1 MNRIFNLRF
10 NQITGTWQ
18 CVPETAALR
27 TKTGGSGIRRHLRRA
42 AAAVF
47 LAAAVSAASA
57 GDVPPSYDGPVP
69 VIGPDPF
76 IGPDP
81 YWFEETLVP
90 TPPASYTW
98 LQDGIP
104 GTREYWRGDPFVT
117 INGRY
122 YYGDILK
129 NESGPF
135 SEYLSYVNNSTDSR
149 LLLKG
154 GSSYI
159 IYDQLVSGYRLPA
172 EGNTGAALVIGALD
186 PAGRPAELIIDDRF
200 HGGSL
205 EANDAGVSDFYFRT
219 KQSDIAYIA
228 TGRHPN
234 LRDPGGAAFWSNIEL
249 APDSDATLK
258 ILWHA
263 RAIASDLL
271 ITNNTLAGNPGTT
284 AKVIAD
290 GHSHLITQGIRIGTG
305 PESRGTAV
313 FDLRGGSE
321 VDVTARMGF
330 SKAEGAQV
338 KTTITA
344 SDAVFNLYGFRNRDR
359 DRHTGLEP
367 DADSH
372 FVLFSGIDTDEGDTI
387 TIGPD
392 GLTLNTL
399 FSDSDGGDQ
408 WRPVVRVASTA
419 GLSGSGAITK
429 KGDNTLVITADNS
442 SYSGTWLVAGGNLT
456 LGGRGLLENNSIANR
471 SEWGR
476 RYTKDV
482 TGGIWSGDD
491 SYNPN
496 ANLGTG
502 DVSLSWSS
510 TQLTVAMDQRTE
522 PLRIRRVYGPG
533 SFRALTTDRLT
544 LQGSFEHTG
553 VTEFDWGDISFEG
566 NITATRELDIGS
578 SANEP
583 ANVTLK
589 GSTTVRGN
597 TVMRGDA
604 ANLTVDENRTLT
616 TKNVLA
622 TTTGSVA
629 FTLRDG
635 ALLDI
640 TENATLFSGFD
651 TDRGDSITLGAASAI
666 GVEAG
671 KTATQAAGAHI
682 GGSGDLVKT
691 LGGTLTLTTQ
701 NRYAGETRIR
711 GGRLVLNTAATA
723 GTSTTAVDTG
733 DATGAGTLVFN
744 RTDDYGFTRS
754 ITGTG
759 GIEKTGTGTVRLQS
773 SETYD
778 YTGSTDVRR
787 GELVIGEGVRVD
799 GSNALRIGALSEG
812 TTAGVTLEG
821 RAAFTGAIDLGEHA
835 AKNTR
840 NTLNIS
846 GATIE
851 AARIARSA
859 SAASEAQVGVILSEG
874 GTLKITQSSDM
885 LQNFKASDTFELGDG
900 GGAISVAAGAR
911 VVQTQGT
918 VIRDQETS
926 THDRDLHKTGAG
938 RLILTGPNT
947 FTGKLYADEGILQA
961 GNESLSSEVNPGGT
975 GEIRVARGA
984 VFATGFSDTWRMG
997 SEIGGAIRQL
1007 TGEGSYMQA
1016 GSGTVIVDS
1025 AQQYGGDTLIRAG
1038 VLELSDGGVLG
1049 TGTSAIDTGEG
1060 KERGLLAFN
1069 QTGEHTWSRGLT
1081 GTGGIVKKNTG
1092 TLTLSSAEDDKTFT
1106 YSGPT
1111 RVEAGKL
1118 MLATDNSITGTE
1130 TLDVSAKTDE
1140 ATFTIQGTATVRDN
1154 VVLAREAAAGSLS
1167 TLELD
1172 GSTLEAANILSARK
1186 ADETGR
1192 IRLSMKEGATV
1203 KLHGTGTLF
1212 ENFDTRSVSEGG
1224 KGDVVELGTNGATL
1238 SVEAGDVI
1246 TQAATAAISKAD
1258 GATDTTLVKTG
1269 AGELQL
1275 AAKNTFGGKVLIKEG
1290 RLTYGAGGAST
1301 ESSLTGNTDAVEL
1314 ASAGTNAP
1322 AQFAVNFSDTWTV
1335 DRDITGAGDFVQEGS
1350 GTTVVSRALQY
1361 SGRTLIRG
1369 GVLELSDGGGGL
1381 GTGTSAIDTGEGE
1394 EHGLLAFNQTGD
1406 HTWSRG
1412 LTGTGGIVKKN
1423 TGTLTLSSADAQKT
1437 FTYSGPTRVE
1447 AGKLILATGNSI
1459 TGTESLDVSAKTDEA
1474 TFTIQG
1480 TATVRDNVVLA
1491 REAAAG
1497 SLSTL
1502 ELDGSTLEAAN
1513 ILSARKADETGRI
1526 RLSMKEGATVK
1537 LHGTGTLFENFDT
1550 RSASEGGKGD
1560 VVELGTNGATLSVEA
1575 GEVITQAATA
1585 AISKAAGATGTTL
1598 VKTGAGELQLAAKN
1612 TFGGKVIIKEGRLTY
1627 GAGGASTESSLT
1639 GNTDA
1644 VELASTTTNAPAQFA
1659 VNFSDTWTVDRDITG
1674 DGDFVQE
1681 GSGTTVVN
1689 RALQYSG
1696 RTLIRGGVLELSDGG
1711 VLGTGT
1717 SAIDTGEGDQSG
1729 LLAFNFSG
1737 RENLSTDDITVTR
1750 GITGTGGIR
1759 QTGTNRVILD
1769 TASASADGRFEYS
1782 GATEITRGEL
1792 ELASRNHITGTSS
1805 LTVGATDTAHKLA
1818 RFTLKGTATVNG
1830 DVVLGQDAVST
1841 SSNEIVLDGA
1851 ILKARNIVRGNTT
1864 SMDNSVVLE
1873 AKNAARVII
1882 TQDGTLLD
1890 SLNTEGAN
1898 QDRVY
1903 LGEGGAVVDVL
1914 EGVTATQYASA
1925 RLSTRQK
1932 DPVTGDPVSVTGS
1945 DLIKDGKGTLM
1956 LTAKNDFTGRIMI
1969 HDGVLALGA
1978 GGHAADSA
1986 LGGDPAA
1993 DITFVETAP
2002 NASDPDRVSVNP
2014 DPKPVFA
2021 VNFSD
2026 TYNLAQ
2032 KLTDE
2037 NDAVSGSFVN
2047 RGTGTTVLTAANDYK
2062 GDTVVEHGIVQVGD
2076 YTLSAGEAKLG
2087 GQGVIE
2093 LQNTDATL
2101 RYALAGD
2108 ETVSRKITGAGMLSQ
2123 DSASGGTLRLTG
2135 ENDFSG
2141 DVEIRSGTL
2150 EVSSLSAL
2158 GRGTNVVFGSKLSQK
2173 RALRAAVTSSAASP
2187 VLRITTDQ
2195 KETLARNTSGSGS
2208 VVMDGTGLLV
2218 LSKDYSY
2225 AHTGETAIARGNML
2239 LESGAGLPGSVLST
2253 ASGTAVRIET
2263 GAHEVAGL
2271 RSSAGSRLYVTA
2283 GSMTDYSSIAASG
2296 DVTLGGYL
2304 MVDVT
2309 GGEADFTGDKLMN
2322 VITAGGS
2329 LSGQFDGFADN
2340 SAIFNFVPEYHYG
2353 NGDPDGNAM
2362 HLVIMPDNGKCSR
2375 TSGPLECI
2383 VRSYADLRAVPMARV
2398 LDREFAAR
2406 PSSEISRLFY
2416 RLPTDEAADRA
2427 AVEAMP
2433 LLSGGMVS
2441 AIEKTAERLNR
2452 MTPVRSC
2459 ADLMTPGGNR
2469 LWVNIAQH
2477 RARQDAEA
2485 GATGRDADETLLAL
2499 GAERCLREGTTQ
2511 LGWLF
2516 GYAQSDIESRGNQ
2529 SQHSADA
2536 DQYQIGLYGS
2546 QRLGES
2552 LTLDFRAGYARALV
2566 DGRRELV
2573 FANRTARS
2581 SYSSNVFYAGAG
2593 LNFPMAAATPYMRVD
2608 LSTVRSSGYHESGAG
2623 VLNYTVESQKRNSA
2637 VLEAGLRFGTAPAGG
2652 RFTFGGRIAAG
2663 YELLDSHDEITAAF
2677 EGIRNARF
2685 TTESPDYGRLR
2696 GTLEL
2701 N

>member
-1118 MLATDNSITGTE
+1118 MLATGNSITGTE
-1130 TLDVSAKTDE
+1130 T
-1140 ATFTIQGTATVRDN
+1140 
-1154 VVLAREAAAGSLS
+1154 
-1167 TLELD
+1167 
-1172 GSTLEAANILSARK
+1172 
-1186 ADETGR
+1186 
-1192 IRLSMKEGATV
+1192 
-1203 KLHGTGTLF
+1203 
-1212 ENFDTRSVSEGG
+1212 
-1224 KGDVVELGTNGATL
+1224 
-1238 SVEAGDVI
+1238 
-1246 TQAATAAISKAD
+1246 
-1258 GATDTTLVKTG
+1258 
-1269 AGELQL
+1269 
-1275 AAKNTFGGKVLIKEG
+1275 
-1290 RLTYGAGGAST
+1290 
-1301 ESSLTGNTDAVEL
+1301 
-1314 ASAGTNAP
+1314 
-1322 AQFAVNFSDTWTV
+1322 
-1335 DRDITGAGDFVQEGS
+1335 
-1350 GTTVVSRALQY
+1350 
-1361 SGRTLIRG
+1361 
-1369 GVLELSDGGGGL
+1369 
-1381 GTGTSAIDTGEGE
+1381 
-1394 EHGLLAFNQTGD
+1394 
-1406 HTWSRG
+1406 
-1412 LTGTGGIVKKN
+1412 
-1423 TGTLTLSSADAQKT
+1423 
-1437 FTYSGPTRVE
+1437 
-1447 AGKLILATGNSI
+1447 
-1459 TGTESLDVSAKTDEA
+1459 LDVSAKTDEA

>member
-1 MNRIFNLRF
+1 
-10 NQITGTWQ
+10 
-18 CVPETAALR
+18 
-27 TKTGGSGIRRHLRRA
+27 
-42 AAAVF
+42 
-47 LAAAVSAASA
+47 
-57 GDVPPSYDGPVP
+57 
-69 VIGPDPF
+69 
-76 IGPDP
+76 
-81 YWFEETLVP
+81 
-90 TPPASYTW
+90 
-98 LQDGIP
+98 
-104 GTREYWRGDPFVT
+104 
-117 INGRY
+117 
-122 YYGDILK
+122 
-129 NESGPF
+129 
-135 SEYLSYVNNSTDSR
+135 
-149 LLLKG
+149 
-154 GSSYI
+154 
-159 IYDQLVSGYRLPA
+159 
-172 EGNTGAALVIGALD
+172 
-186 PAGRPAELIIDDRF
+186 
-200 HGGSL
+200 
-205 EANDAGVSDFYFRT
+205 
-219 KQSDIAYIA
+219 
-228 TGRHPN
+228 
-234 LRDPGGAAFWSNIEL
+234 
-249 APDSDATLK
+249 
-258 ILWHA
+258 
-263 RAIASDLL
+263 
-271 ITNNTLAGNPGTT
+271 
-284 AKVIAD
+284 
-290 GHSHLITQGIRIGTG
+290 
-305 PESRGTAV
+305 
-313 FDLRGGSE
+313 
-321 VDVTARMGF
+321 MGF

-387 TIGPD
+387 TIGPG

-456 LGGRGLLENNSIANR
+456 LGGRGLLENSSIANR
-471 SEWGR
+471 REWGR

-671 KTATQAAGAHI
+671 NTATQAAGAHI
-682 GGSGDLVKT
+682 GGTGDLVKT
-691 LGGTLTLTTQ
+691 LGGTLTLTAE

-799 GSNALRIGALSEG
+799 GSSALHIGALSEG

-821 RAAFTGAIDLGEHA
+821 RAAFTGAIDLGERA

-911 VVQTQGT
+911 VVQTPGT

-1118 MLATDNSITGTE
+1118 MLATGNSITGTE

-1212 ENFDTRSVSEGG
+1212 DNFDTRSASEGG

-1238 SVEAGDVI
+1238 SVEAGEVI
-1246 TQAATAAISKAD
+1246 TQAATAAISKAA

-1275 AAKNTFGGKVLIKEG
+1275 AAKNTFGGKVIIKEG
-1290 RLTYGAGGAST
+1290 RLTYGAGGVST

-1314 ASAGTNAP
+1314 ASADTNAP

-1350 GTTVVSRALQY
+1350 GTTVVNRALQH

-1369 GVLELSDGGGGL
+1369 GVLELSDGGVL
-1381 GTGTSAIDTGEGE
+1381 GTGTSAIDTGEGDQSE
-1394 EHGLLAFNQTGD
+1394 LLAFNQTGE

-1550 RSASEGGKGD
+1550 RSVSEGGKGD
-1560 VVELGTNGATLSVEA
+1560 VVEIGTNGATLSVEA

-1585 AISKAAGATGTTL
+1585 AISKADGATDTTL

-1612 TFGGKVIIKEGRLTY
+1612 TFGGKVLIKEGRLTY

-1644 VELASTTTNAPAQFA
+1644 VELASADTNAPAQFA

-1674 DGDFVQE
+1674 AGDFVQE

-1696 RTLIRGGVLELSDGG
+1696 RTLIRGGVLELADGG

-1717 SAIDTGEGDQSG
+1717 SAIDTGEGVESG

-2062 GDTVVEHGIVQVGD
+2062 GDTVVEHGTVQVGD

-2623 VLNYTVESQKRNSA
+2623 VLNYTVESKKRNSA

>member
-1 MNRIFNLRF
+1 
-10 NQITGTWQ
+10 
-18 CVPETAALR
+18 
-27 TKTGGSGIRRHLRRA
+27 
-42 AAAVF
+42 
-47 LAAAVSAASA
+47 
-57 GDVPPSYDGPVP
+57 
-69 VIGPDPF
+69 
-76 IGPDP
+76 
-81 YWFEETLVP
+81 
-90 TPPASYTW
+90 
-98 LQDGIP
+98 
-104 GTREYWRGDPFVT
+104 
-117 INGRY
+117 
-122 YYGDILK
+122 
-129 NESGPF
+129 
-135 SEYLSYVNNSTDSR
+135 
-149 LLLKG
+149 
-154 GSSYI
+154 
-159 IYDQLVSGYRLPA
+159 
-172 EGNTGAALVIGALD
+172 
-186 PAGRPAELIIDDRF
+186 
-200 HGGSL
+200 
-205 EANDAGVSDFYFRT
+205 
-219 KQSDIAYIA
+219 
-228 TGRHPN
+228 
-234 LRDPGGAAFWSNIEL
+234 
-249 APDSDATLK
+249 
-258 ILWHA
+258 
-263 RAIASDLL
+263 
-271 ITNNTLAGNPGTT
+271 
-284 AKVIAD
+284 
-290 GHSHLITQGIRIGTG
+290 
-305 PESRGTAV
+305 
-313 FDLRGGSE
+313 
-321 VDVTARMGF
+321 MGF

-387 TIGPD
+387 TIGPG

-456 LGGRGLLENNSIANR
+456 LGGRGLLENSSIANR
-471 SEWGR
+471 REWGR

-671 KTATQAAGAHI
+671 NTATQAAGAHI
-682 GGSGDLVKT
+682 GGTGDLVKT
-691 LGGTLTLTTQ
+691 LGGTLTLTAE

-799 GSNALRIGALSEG
+799 GSSALHIGALSEG

-821 RAAFTGAIDLGEHA
+821 RAAFTGAIDLGERA

-911 VVQTQGT
+911 VVQTPGT

-1118 MLATDNSITGTE
+1118 MLATGNSITGTE

-1224 KGDVVELGTNGATL
+1224 KGDVVEIGTNGATL
-1238 SVEAGDVI
+1238 SVEAGEVI

-1275 AAKNTFGGKVLIKEG
+1275 AAKNTFGGKVIIKEG
-1290 RLTYGAGGAST
+1290 RLTYGAGGVST

-1314 ASAGTNAP
+1314 ASADTNAP

-1350 GTTVVSRALQY
+1350 GTTVVNRALQH

-1369 GVLELSDGGGGL
+1369 GVLEL
-1381 GTGTSAIDTGEGE
+1381 A
-1394 EHGLLAFNQTGD
+1394 
-1406 HTWSRG
+1406 
-1412 LTGTGGIVKKN
+1412 
-1423 TGTLTLSSADAQKT
+1423 
-1437 FTYSGPTRVE
+1437 
-1447 AGKLILATGNSI
+1447 
-1459 TGTESLDVSAKTDEA
+1459 
-1474 TFTIQG
+1474 
-1480 TATVRDNVVLA
+1480 
-1491 REAAAG
+1491 
-1497 SLSTL
+1497 
-1502 ELDGSTLEAAN
+1502 
-1513 ILSARKADETGRI
+1513 
-1526 RLSMKEGATVK
+1526 
-1537 LHGTGTLFENFDT
+1537 
-1550 RSASEGGKGD
+1550 
-1560 VVELGTNGATLSVEA
+1560 
-1575 GEVITQAATA
+1575 
-1585 AISKAAGATGTTL
+1585 
-1598 VKTGAGELQLAAKN
+1598 
-1612 TFGGKVIIKEGRLTY
+1612 
-1627 GAGGASTESSLT
+1627 
-1639 GNTDA
+1639 
-1644 VELASTTTNAPAQFA
+1644 
-1659 VNFSDTWTVDRDITG
+1659 
-1674 DGDFVQE
+1674 
-1681 GSGTTVVN
+1681 
-1689 RALQYSG
+1689 
-1696 RTLIRGGVLELSDGG
+1696 DGG

-1717 SAIDTGEGDQSG
+1717 SAIDTGEGVESG

-2062 GDTVVEHGIVQVGD
+2062 GDTVVEHGTVQVGD

-2623 VLNYTVESQKRNSA
+2623 VLNYTVESKKRNSA

>member
-1069 QTGEHTWSRGLT
+1069 
-1081 GTGGIVKKNTG
+1081 
-1092 TLTLSSAEDDKTFT
+1092 
-1106 YSGPT
+1106 
-1111 RVEAGKL
+1111 
-1118 MLATDNSITGTE
+1118 
-1130 TLDVSAKTDE
+1130 
-1140 ATFTIQGTATVRDN
+1140 
-1154 VVLAREAAAGSLS
+1154 
-1167 TLELD
+1167 
-1172 GSTLEAANILSARK
+1172 
-1186 ADETGR
+1186 
-1192 IRLSMKEGATV
+1192 
-1203 KLHGTGTLF
+1203 
-1212 ENFDTRSVSEGG
+1212 
-1224 KGDVVELGTNGATL
+1224 
-1238 SVEAGDVI
+1238 
-1246 TQAATAAISKAD
+1246 
-1258 GATDTTLVKTG
+1258 
-1269 AGELQL
+1269 
-1275 AAKNTFGGKVLIKEG
+1275 
-1290 RLTYGAGGAST
+1290 
-1301 ESSLTGNTDAVEL
+1301 
-1314 ASAGTNAP
+1314 
-1322 AQFAVNFSDTWTV
+1322 
-1335 DRDITGAGDFVQEGS
+1335 
-1350 GTTVVSRALQY
+1350 
-1361 SGRTLIRG
+1361 
-1369 GVLELSDGGGGL
+1369 
-1381 GTGTSAIDTGEGE
+1381 
-1394 EHGLLAFNQTGD
+1394 
-1406 HTWSRG
+1406 
-1412 LTGTGGIVKKN
+1412 
-1423 TGTLTLSSADAQKT
+1423 
-1437 FTYSGPTRVE
+1437 
-1447 AGKLILATGNSI
+1447 
-1459 TGTESLDVSAKTDEA
+1459 
-1474 TFTIQG
+1474 
-1480 TATVRDNVVLA
+1480 
-1491 REAAAG
+1491 
-1497 SLSTL
+1497 
-1502 ELDGSTLEAAN
+1502 
-1513 ILSARKADETGRI
+1513 
-1526 RLSMKEGATVK
+1526 
-1537 LHGTGTLFENFDT
+1537 
-1550 RSASEGGKGD
+1550 
-1560 VVELGTNGATLSVEA
+1560 
-1575 GEVITQAATA
+1575 
-1585 AISKAAGATGTTL
+1585 
-1598 VKTGAGELQLAAKN
+1598 
-1612 TFGGKVIIKEGRLTY
+1612 
-1627 GAGGASTESSLT
+1627 
-1639 GNTDA
+1639 
-1644 VELASTTTNAPAQFA
+1644 
-1659 VNFSDTWTVDRDITG
+1659 
-1674 DGDFVQE
+1674 
-1681 GSGTTVVN
+1681 
-1689 RALQYSG
+1689 
-1696 RTLIRGGVLELSDGG
+1696 
-1711 VLGTGT
+1711 
-1717 SAIDTGEGDQSG
+1717 
-1729 LLAFNFSG
+1729 
-1737 RENLSTDDITVTR
+1737 
-1750 GITGTGGIR
+1750 
-1759 QTGTNRVILD
+1759 
-1769 TASASADGRFEYS
+1769 
-1782 GATEITRGEL
+1782 
-1792 ELASRNHITGTSS
+1792 
-1805 LTVGATDTAHKLA
+1805 
-1818 RFTLKGTATVNG
+1818 
-1830 DVVLGQDAVST
+1830 
-1841 SSNEIVLDGA
+1841 
-1851 ILKARNIVRGNTT
+1851 
-1864 SMDNSVVLE
+1864 
-1873 AKNAARVII
+1873 
-1882 TQDGTLLD
+1882 
-1890 SLNTEGAN
+1890 
-1898 QDRVY
+1898 
-1903 LGEGGAVVDVL
+1903 
-1914 EGVTATQYASA
+1914 
-1925 RLSTRQK
+1925 
-1932 DPVTGDPVSVTGS
+1932 
-1945 DLIKDGKGTLM
+1945 
-1956 LTAKNDFTGRIMI
+1956 
-1969 HDGVLALGA
+1969 
-1978 GGHAADSA
+1978 
-1986 LGGDPAA
+1986 
-1993 DITFVETAP
+1993 
-2002 NASDPDRVSVNP
+2002 
-2014 DPKPVFA
+2014 
-2021 VNFSD
+2021 
-2026 TYNLAQ
+2026 
-2032 KLTDE
+2032 
-2037 NDAVSGSFVN
+2037 
-2047 RGTGTTVLTAANDYK
+2047 
-2062 GDTVVEHGIVQVGD
+2062 
-2076 YTLSAGEAKLG
+2076 
-2087 GQGVIE
+2087 
-2093 LQNTDATL
+2093 
-2101 RYALAGD
+2101 
-2108 ETVSRKITGAGMLSQ
+2108 
-2123 DSASGGTLRLTG
+2123 
-2135 ENDFSG
+2135 
-2141 DVEIRSGTL
+2141 
-2150 EVSSLSAL
+2150 
-2158 GRGTNVVFGSKLSQK
+2158 
-2173 RALRAAVTSSAASP
+2173 
-2187 VLRITTDQ
+2187 
-2195 KETLARNTSGSGS
+2195 
-2208 VVMDGTGLLV
+2208 
-2218 LSKDYSY
+2218 
-2225 AHTGETAIARGNML
+2225 
-2239 LESGAGLPGSVLST
+2239 
-2253 ASGTAVRIET
+2253 
-2263 GAHEVAGL
+2263 
-2271 RSSAGSRLYVTA
+2271 
-2283 GSMTDYSSIAASG
+2283 
-2296 DVTLGGYL
+2296 
-2304 MVDVT
+2304 
-2309 GGEADFTGDKLMN
+2309 
-2322 VITAGGS
+2322 
-2329 LSGQFDGFADN
+2329 
-2340 SAIFNFVPEYHYG
+2340 
-2353 NGDPDGNAM
+2353 
-2362 HLVIMPDNGKCSR
+2362 
-2375 TSGPLECI
+2375 
-2383 VRSYADLRAVPMARV
+2383 
-2398 LDREFAAR
+2398 
-2406 PSSEISRLFY
+2406 
-2416 RLPTDEAADRA
+2416 
-2427 AVEAMP
+2427 
-2433 LLSGGMVS
+2433 
-2441 AIEKTAERLNR
+2441 
-2452 MTPVRSC
+2452 
-2459 ADLMTPGGNR
+2459 
-2469 LWVNIAQH
+2469 
-2477 RARQDAEA
+2477 
-2485 GATGRDADETLLAL
+2485 
-2499 GAERCLREGTTQ
+2499 
-2511 LGWLF
+2511 
-2516 GYAQSDIESRGNQ
+2516 
-2529 SQHSADA
+2529 
-2536 DQYQIGLYGS
+2536 
-2546 QRLGES
+2546 
-2552 LTLDFRAGYARALV
+2552 
-2566 DGRRELV
+2566 
-2573 FANRTARS
+2573 
-2581 SYSSNVFYAGAG
+2581 
-2593 LNFPMAAATPYMRVD
+2593 
-2608 LSTVRSSGYHESGAG
+2608 
-2623 VLNYTVESQKRNSA
+2623 
-2637 VLEAGLRFGTAPAGG
+2637 
-2652 RFTFGGRIAAG
+2652 
-2663 YELLDSHDEITAAF
+2663 
-2677 EGIRNARF
+2677 
-2685 TTESPDYGRLR
+2685 
-2696 GTLEL
+2696 
-2701 N
+2701 